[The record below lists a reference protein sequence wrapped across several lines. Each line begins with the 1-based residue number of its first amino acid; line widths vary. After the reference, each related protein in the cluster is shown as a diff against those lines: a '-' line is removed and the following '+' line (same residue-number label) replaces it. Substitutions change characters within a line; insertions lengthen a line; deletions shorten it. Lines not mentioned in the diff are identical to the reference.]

1 MPHFVIH
8 CSETVLDMQPAGEII
23 REVFSVA
30 ESSGLFT
37 TKQINV
43 RVQSFRNHQAGKAG
57 EDFVA
62 VFASIME
69 GRTDEQKNDLSR
81 SVVQKLIK
89 MFPEVPMI
97 SMQIADI
104 HKASYVNREI
114 LGA

>member
-8 CSETVLDMQPAGEII
+8 CSESVLDMQPSGEII
-23 REVFSVA
+23 REIFTVA
-30 ESSGLFT
+30 ESTGLFNP
-37 TKQINV
+37 KQINV
-43 RVQSFRNHQAGKAG
+43 RIQSFRNHQAARGG
-57 EDFVA
+57 EDFIA

-69 GRTDEQKNDLSR
+69 GRTDDQKNDLSR
-81 SVVQKLIK
+81 KVVGKLIE

-97 SMQIADI
+97 SMNIADI